1 MLHQSAWATE
11 AKLGILYYAWSITGT
26 RDLLIDIKPKTVVT
40 GFTETHENKKKSINF
55 RYKIQILK
63 FGRKK

>member
-40 GFTETHENKKKSINF
+40 GFTETHENQKNRTVF
-55 RYKIQILK
+55 GTK
-63 FGRKK
+63 FKF